1 MLDIRRI
8 RTDFDDVL
16 AGLNRRGDSSLEA
29 DLRRALGSDERLRAI
44 VAERDEL
51 RSQINALSKQ
61 VGALHR
67 EKKADEAATLQDQSR
82 VLGERE
88 RALASEY
95 DTVAALLRETLLGI
109 PNVPSADAPVGG
121 GPDDNPVLKTV
132 GYDPSNYGAHQRVPH
147 WEIGAELG
155 LLDAERASKLSGPM
169 FVLYRGMGARLL
181 RALTQLALDRHTTGE
196 GAYEEVRPPSLV
208 RTETMTATGQ
218 LPKFA
223 DDAYNLE
230 RDDLWLIPTAEA
242 PLTSMH
248 RDEILDEADLPVR
261 FTAYTPCFRR
271 EAGAAGRD
279 TRGTLRSHEFDKVE
293 LFAYCTPDQAA
304 DVHADILTRAED
316 IVSDLGLAY
325 RVVDLCTGDLGFSS
339 ARTFD
344 VEVYAPGTD
353 AWLEVSSVSWFSDYQ
368 ARRANVRYRP
378 TGGKGT
384 ETCHTLNGSAMAWSR
399 IWPAVL
405 ETHRQPDGSIE
416 LPKVLHPYLGGT
428 TSISR
433 G

>member
-155 LLDAERASKLSGPM
+155 LLDAERASKLSGSM

>member
-1 MLDIRRI
+1 
-8 RTDFDDVL
+8 
-16 AGLNRRGDSSLEA
+16 
-29 DLRRALGSDERLRAI
+29 
-44 VAERDEL
+44 
-51 RSQINALSKQ
+51 
-61 VGALHR
+61 
-67 EKKADEAATLQDQSR
+67 
-82 VLGERE
+82 
-88 RALASEY
+88 
-95 DTVAALLRETLLGI
+95 
-109 PNVPSADAPVGG
+109 
-121 GPDDNPVLKTV
+121 
-132 GYDPSNYGAHQRVPH
+132 
-147 WEIGAELG
+147 
-155 LLDAERASKLSGPM
+155 
-169 FVLYRGMGARLL
+169 
-181 RALTQLALDRHTTGE
+181 
-196 GAYEEVRPPSLV
+196 LV

-293 LFAYCTPDQAA
+293 LFAYCTPDQAS
-304 DVHADILTRAED
+304 DVHADILNRAED
-316 IVSDLGLAY
+316 LLSDLGLAY

-344 VEVYAPGTD
+344 LDVYAPGCD
-353 AWLEVSSVSWFSDYQ
+353 AWLEVSSVSWFGDYQ

-378 TGGKGT
+378 PGGKGT
-384 ETCHTLNGSAMAWSR
+384 EMCHTLNGSAMAWSR

-428 TSISR
+428 TSIH
-433 G
+433 GG

>member
-1 MLDIRRI
+1 MLDIRRV
-8 RTDFDDVL
+8 RTDFDAVL
-16 AGLNRRGDSSLEA
+16 AGLGRRHDSSLEA
-29 DLRRALGSDERLRAI
+29 ELRRAVAADDRLRAI
-44 VAERDEL
+44 VAERAGL

-67 EKKADEAATLQDQSR
+67 EKKADEAAALQEQSR
-82 VLGERE
+82 VFGERE
-88 RALASEY
+88 RTLTSEY
-95 DTVAALLRETLLGI
+95 DSQAALLRETLLGI
-109 PNVPSADAPVGG
+109 PNVPSDDAPDGG
-121 GPDDNPVLKTV
+121 GPDDNVVLKTV
-132 GYDPSNYGAHQRVPH
+132 GYDPSSYGPHQRVPH

-155 LLDAERASKLSGPM
+155 LLDPERASKLSGSM
-169 FVLYRGMGARLL
+169 FVLYRGVGVRML
-181 RALTQLALDRHTTGE
+181 RAMTQLPRDRHTTGE

-242 PLTSMH
+242 PLTSMN

-293 LFAYCTPDQAA
+293 LFAYCTPDQAEA
-304 DVHADILTRAED
+304 VHADILSRAED

-325 RVVDLCTGDLGFSS
+325 RVLDLCTGDLGFSS

-344 VEVYAPGTD
+344 LEVYAPGTD

-378 TGGKGT
+378 AGGKGT
-384 ETCHTLNGSAMAWSR
+384 EMCHTLNGSAMAWSR

-405 ETHRQPDGSIE
+405 ETHRQRDGSIE
-416 LPKVLHPYLGGT
+416 LPNVRPPYLGGT
-428 TSISR
+428 TAID
-433 G
+433 GG

>member
-8 RTDFDDVL
+8 RTDFDNVL

-67 EKKADEAATLQDQSR
+67 EKRADEAAVLQEQSR

-88 RALASEY
+88 RTLAAEY
-95 DTVAALLRETLLGI
+95 DSIAVLLRETLLGI
-109 PNVPSADAPVGG
+109 PNVPSDDAPLGG

-132 GYDPSNYGAHQRVPH
+132 GYDPSSYGAHQRVPH

-155 LLDAERASKLSGPM
+155 LLDAERASKLSGSM

-181 RALTQLALDRHTTGE
+181 RAMTQLALDRHTTGE
-196 GAYEEVRPPSLV
+196 GAYEELRPPSLV

-304 DVHADILTRAED
+304 GVHADILARAED

-325 RVVDLCTGDLGFSS
+325 RIVDLCTGDLGFSS

-344 VEVYAPGTD
+344 IEVYAPGTD
-353 AWLEVSSVSWFSDYQ
+353 AWLEVSSVSWFGDYQ